1 MLHYQY
7 LHTEN
12 CVKIVSKYH
21 LVSISMSQKSE
32 QSLFHKRFH
41 VFIIYPNFALHKNY
55 AFYYTS
61 SFCRLFIASAECNSF
76 CVCTKIKNKLYTM
89 RNLLIGY
96 CMKDSK
102 SKMLGKKSMTSY
114 ISTQRYCYIYFS
126 FVNFGVY

>member
-1 MLHYQY
+1 M
-7 LHTEN
+7 
-12 CVKIVSKYH
+12 
-21 LVSISMSQKSE
+21 
-32 QSLFHKRFH
+32 
-41 VFIIYPNFALHKNY
+41 FIIYPNFALHKNY

-126 FVNFGVY
+126 FVMASCNKHTFSLLILSIVENICQMMKIRQIGCMVFTSAVKVRLSR